1 MRPDGPAKEMSVRK
15 LPLLAILFAA
25 LAFPSHGVA
34 EDAIPTVAGE
44 LARIHAV
51 LEKISN
57 LLAHQSDSTELEL
70 LMKRVE
76 LAQGR
81 ATELERQ
88 VRGAGMRLEAFQ
100 TEKRSIEL
108 QMEVGQSAQAFAE
121 AGEPS
126 PEVVESIERNW
137 EEQLKSV
144 NRRIAAAAAE
154 LAEAQSRLDESNAG
168 LRRWEELLDRR
179 MANR

>member
-1 MRPDGPAKEMSVRK
+1 VRK
-15 LPLLAILFAA
+15 LPMLAILFAA
-25 LAFPSHGVA
+25 LASPAHGLA
-34 EDAIPTVAGE
+34 EESGSTVASE

-51 LEKISN
+51 LEKISS
-57 LLAHQSDSTELEL
+57 LLAHQSDSADVEL

-100 TEKRSIEL
+100 SEKRNIEL
-108 QMEVGQSAQAFAE
+108 QIEMGQAGQESAE
-121 AGEPS
+121 GGELS
-126 PEVVESIERNW
+126 PEIVETMARNQ

-154 LAEAQSRLDESNAG
+154 LAEAQSRLDESNTG